1 MGIVQ
6 SREVLNG
13 TWAIQGI
20 FFMERVVRHW
30 IRVQGW
36 SQHPWK
42 GSVDVWMWHLGLWLV
57 VTMGVLLVGGWPG

>member
-13 TWAIQGI
+13 TRAIQGI

-36 SQHPWK
+36 SQHPW
-42 GSVDVWMWHLGLWLV
+42 HLGLWLV